1 MANWVKDYTEKHPE
15 LVSKGICGRARSAIH
30 FGRGVG
36 ETTAIITSIPVH
48 YFDKAWKPIDTNLIE
63 MSGGWFGAPFT
74 KFRLHPDGR
83 VKHGRYEQYAE
94 LPGNPIGLVDGDKII
109 RNFDFGQ
116 QRLILKEDGFRQE
129 IEITRPPTKQ
139 EFAKLMAKE
148 RGSSPKGFMRR
159 AIVRSRRNSFDI
171 DKQDDLYEWLA
182 DAEYPV
188 VIDPD
193 FTGAATDKF
202 IYGNNA
208 TYLTARST
216 ASSTEDGLSYI
227 RIGQRYVVGSY
238 YCYRGYVS
246 FDTSAIHNGAIVSQV
261 NLNMTWKERS
271 LTVDADFDVQ
281 IVKHDWS
288 SDSEEQAY
296 DNCLSGT
303 ADDDIWAS
311 WSDFSVNNET
321 SSGNLDTTYVEL
333 QGTTYYSLRSSR
345 DENGDAPTQTND
357 IYVYSY
363 DEATAGY
370 RPNLSVIYTVP
381 ARNVITIT

>member
-1 MANWVKDYTEKHPE
+1 
-15 LVSKGICGRARSAIH
+15 
-30 FGRGVG
+30 
-36 ETTAIITSIPVH
+36 
-48 YFDKAWKPIDTNLIE
+48 
-63 MSGGWFGAPFT
+63 
-74 KFRLHPDGR
+74 
-83 VKHGRYEQYAE
+83 
-94 LPGNPIGLVDGDKII
+94 
-109 RNFDFGQ
+109 
-116 QRLILKEDGFRQE
+116 
-129 IEITRPPTKQ
+129 
-139 EFAKLMAKE
+139 
-148 RGSSPKGFMRR
+148 
-159 AIVRSRRNSFDI
+159 
-171 DKQDDLYEWLA
+171 
-182 DAEYPV
+182 
-188 VIDPD
+188 
-193 FTGAATDKF
+193 
-202 IYGNNA
+202 
-208 TYLTARST
+208 
-216 ASSTEDGLSYI
+216 
-227 RIGQRYVVGSY
+227 
-238 YCYRGYVS
+238 
-246 FDTSAIHNGAIVSQV
+246 
-261 NLNMTWKERS
+261 MTWKERS